1 MDSIAIFSPG
11 SVANV
16 SCGFDV
22 LGFCL
27 DPVGDR
33 MTVRQSFNPGIRISN
48 VRGYKIP
55 LNPKKNVASVAA
67 EALLKDYPTEFGYEI
82 EIEKT
87 IKPGSGLGSSASS
100 ASGAVFAINELIGRP
115 LNRKQLIQ
123 YALAGESLASGA
135 KHADNLAPVLLGG
148 FTLVRSLEGMDV
160 LQLPTPNEL
169 IASIVHP
176 KIELKTSYAR
186 AILKKEVFL
195 QDAVHQWAN
204 VGAFVSALYTDDY
217 DLISRSLKDIIIEPN
232 RSMLIPEFDAL
243 KNAALDNGSLGFGI
257 SGSGPAV
264 FALSKGKDAAKKVVQ
279 SMSDVLAPL
288 DLEFDT
294 YISEINQEGIKII

>member
-1 MDSIAIFSPG
+1 MDSVAIFSPG

-16 SCGFDV
+16 CCGFDV

-27 DPVGDR
+27 DPIGDR
-33 MTVRQSFNPGIRISN
+33 MIVRQSKTPGIRISD
-48 VRGYKIP
+48 VKGFKVP

-67 EALLKDYPTEFGYEI
+67 EALLKDYPSKFGYEI
-82 EIEKT
+82 EIDKT

-100 ASGAVFAINELIGRP
+100 ASGAVFAINELMGRP
-115 LNRKQLIQ
+115 LDRKQLIQ
-123 YALAGESLASGA
+123 YALAGERLASGA

-148 FTLVRSLEGMDV
+148 FTLVRCLESMDV
-160 LQLPTPNEL
+160 LPLPTPNEL
-169 IASIVHP
+169 VASIVHP

-232 RSMLIPEFDAL
+232 RSMLIPEYDAL
-243 KNAALDNGSLGFGI
+243 KSSALESGALGFGI
-257 SGSGPAV
+257 SGSGPSV
-264 FALSKGKDAAKKVVQ
+264 FALSKGTKTAKKVVQ
-279 SMSDVLAPL
+279 SMSDILAPL
-288 DLEFDT
+288 DLAFDT
-294 YISEINQEGIKII
+294 YVSNINQKGIQII